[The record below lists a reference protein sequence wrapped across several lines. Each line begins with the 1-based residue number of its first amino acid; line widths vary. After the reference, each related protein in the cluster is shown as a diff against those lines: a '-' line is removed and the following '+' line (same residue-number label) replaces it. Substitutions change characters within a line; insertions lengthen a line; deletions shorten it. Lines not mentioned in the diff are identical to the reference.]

1 MYSPFIPVHIN
12 CTPEIKNVIQI
23 IVNKP
28 SDGLVKVIDFTTII
42 INNTNAVKR
51 NNKPNYKSSYGR
63 NCNYCTNRTIKI
75 R

>member
-51 NNKPNYKSSYGR
+51 NNKPITIEI
-63 NCNYCTNRTIKI
+63 TNGTVENATIP
-75 R
+75 